1 MLASQLCSQGAQFLS
16 LLQQEP
22 ELTSPRRSAGISS
35 ASLQLLAAH
44 RHRTQGPRN
53 VPVLLLPS
61 EDSFPLSLSVPWLL
75 YL

>member
-1 MLASQLCSQGAQFLS
+1 MLASQLCSQGALILG

-22 ELTSPRRSAGISS
+22 QLTSPRRSAGISS
-35 ASLQLLAAH
+35 ASLQLLAAQ
-44 RHRTQGPRN
+44 RHRNQGPGN
-53 VPVLLLPS
+53 VPVLLSPS